1 MSVNDIYAYIFDFLS
16 FVFENKELSNHIK
29 RVILFGS
36 VASGEFDKNSD
47 IDIFFDVKGDKTKIE
62 PELNNTL
69 KSFEIKSEKTWK
81 LKNISLPIK
90 NVVGDIEEE
99 KWAELKEEM
108 ISNGI
113 LLYGKFE
120 SMPKKMGHYVLI
132 NYSLENLTRKKK
144 MKLIRELY
152 GYELKKGKK
161 TYRQDGLL
169 KKSNGYKLGTN
180 VILIPINE
188 LRAFKELFKSFKLGL
203 NMREIW
209 TKI

>member
-1 MSVNDIYAYIFDFLS
+1 MNINDVYAYIFDFLS
-16 FVFENKELSNHIK
+16 FVFENKELFDSIK
-29 RVILFGS
+29 KVILFGS

-62 PELNNTL
+62 SELNNTL

-90 NVVGDIEEE
+90 NIVGDIGEE

-120 SMPKKMGHYVLI
+120 SMPKKMDHYMLI
-132 NYSLENLTRKKK
+132 NYSLKDVIRKKK
-144 MKLIRELY
+144 MKLIRKLY
-152 GYELKKGKK
+152 GYELKKEKK
-161 TYRQDGLL
+161 MYKQKGLL
-169 KKSNGYKLGTN
+169 QKLSGYRLGTN
-180 VILIPINE
+180 TIMIPAQE
-188 LRAFKELFKSFKLGL
+188 LKTFKEFFKSFKINL
-203 NMREIW
+203 NIREIW
-209 TKI
+209 VKG

>member
-16 FVFENKELSNHIK
+16 FVFENKELFNSIK

-47 IDIFFDVKGDKTKIE
+47 IDLFFDVKGDKTKIE
-62 PELNNTL
+62 SELNNTL

-90 NVVGDIEEE
+90 NIVGDIGEE

-113 LLYGKFE
+113 LLSGKFE
-120 SMPKKMGHYVLI
+120 SMPKKMGHYV
-132 NYSLENLTRKKK
+132 
-144 MKLIRELY
+144 
-152 GYELKKGKK
+152 
-161 TYRQDGLL
+161 
-169 KKSNGYKLGTN
+169 
-180 VILIPINE
+180 
-188 LRAFKELFKSFKLGL
+188 
-203 NMREIW
+203 
-209 TKI
+209 